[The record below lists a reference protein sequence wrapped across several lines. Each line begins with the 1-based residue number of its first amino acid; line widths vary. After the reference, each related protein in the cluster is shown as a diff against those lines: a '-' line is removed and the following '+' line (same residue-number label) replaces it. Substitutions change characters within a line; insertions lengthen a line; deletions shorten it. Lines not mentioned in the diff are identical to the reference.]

1 MLYCERLSQGRIVG
15 EITYLLRLV
24 HTVAGLGWLGE
35 VITIN
40 FVLLPALSKASQ
52 KDRLTLLHLVFPYI
66 FRLATVL
73 GGLTIA
79 SGFALMLWMTQLNML
94 LLVQTTW
101 GQRVLLGGIVGG
113 LLYFFHLFQESGA
126 EGSLAARLAFSAP
139 DDPKA
144 AERLLKRLAL
154 FPRMGMLVLL
164 VVIALMS
171 AASRLP

>member
-1 MLYCERLSQGRIVG
+1 MG
-15 EITYLLRLV
+15 EIAYLLRLL

-40 FVLLPALSKASQ
+40 FVLLPALFKARQ
-52 KDRLTLLHLVFPYI
+52 EDRLMLLHLVFPYV
-66 FRLATVL
+66 FRLATAL
-73 GGLTIA
+73 GGLA
-79 SGFALMLWMTQLNML
+79 VVSGLALMLWTTRLNLL
-94 LLVQTTW
+94 LLVETTW
-101 GQRVLLGGIVGG
+101 GRRILIGGAVGG

-126 EGSLAARLAFSAP
+126 ERSLAADLAFAAP

-154 FPRMGMLVLL
+154 FPRVGMLVLL
-164 VVIALMS
+164 SVITLMS